1 MVLPAFVIPRRMWRM
16 AYCPYSSNICV
27 CHRCVICSLN
37 ERVTFGLSAGELLRV
52 CPQSNTCCTP
62 EMEDKFGQQS
72 KLEYENLIDETSHE
86 LRSTFVS
93 RHKKFDGES
102 FLMVE

>member
-1 MVLPAFVIPRRMWRM
+1 
-16 AYCPYSSNICV
+16 
-27 CHRCVICSLN
+27 
-37 ERVTFGLSAGELLRV
+37 
-52 CPQSNTCCTP
+52 
-62 EMEDKFGQQS
+62 MEDKFGQQS